1 MFNVNKC
8 ASAIAAAMVGTIR
21 TGDDA
26 SRFSQR
32 AMAEGFTNI
41 SDLIAADAVKQ
52 ALAIREAINKADPM
66 HNAHEAHLVDAKPG
80 EVTIQMRPK
89 PQVVTMTGSSAQ
101 TPEEVFK
108 DNCPIIDEVGCFDL
122 GARIQTAEVAFAD
135 SPLTAPAPPVPEQAG
150 TTSTSTTM
158 GYAGTVD
165 VDSDGLPW
173 DGRIHSSNK
182 KKLAK
187 DDTWQLRRGIDAA
200 IVEQVKAELRQVMAI
215 PKIDAS
221 FATAP
226 AEASSPANSGCPAV
240 NATEPAT
247 TAPPPPVE
255 TQGLHPESN
264 AFSTATVNKLVEA
277 GNTVPPA
284 AAGTPQTGASSKPY
298 SEYKLPDLMRGITS
312 KMIQPADVAAVVA
325 QFGVPSVPALATRP
339 DLIPLVAEA
348 LQL

>member
-8 ASAIAAAMVGTIR
+8 ASAIAVAMVGTIR

-52 ALAIREAINKADPM
+52 ALAIREAINKADPTI
-66 HNAHEAHLVDAKPG
+66 NAHEAHLVDAAK
-80 EVTIQMRPK
+80 T
-89 PQVVTMTGSSAQ
+89 A
-101 TPEEVFK
+101 EEVFNGAPK
-108 DNCPIIDEVGCFDL
+108 IIADTSVLKEGFDEVEGFAAL
-122 GARIQTAEVAFAD
+122 RPPEEVAFAD
-135 SPLTAPAPPVPEQAG
+135 SPLTAPAPPAPELAA

-158 GYAGTVD
+158 GYAGSVD
-165 VDSDGLPW
+165 VDSEGLPW
-173 DGRIHSSNK
+173 DGRIYSSNK

-187 DDTWQLRRGIDAA
+187 DDTWQLRRGIDAD

-215 PKIDAS
+215 PKINALSAEVTDFS
-221 FATAP
+221 QTATAHLP
-226 AEASSPANSGCPAV
+226 DGV
-240 NATEPAT
+240 T
-247 TAPPPPVE
+247 TAPPPP
-255 TQGLHPESN
+255 
-264 AFSTATVNKLVEA
+264 VEA

-298 SEYKLPDLMRGITS
+298 SEYNLPDLMRGITS

>member
-52 ALAIREAINKADPM
+52 ALAIREAINKADPLI
-66 HNAHEAHLVDAKPG
+66 NQTSYVVPAAK
-80 EVTIQMRPK
+80 T
-89 PQVVTMTGSSAQ
+89 A
-101 TPEEVFK
+101 EEVFNEGPK
-108 DNCPIIDEVGCFDL
+108 IIADTSFFKEGFDEVEGFAVL
-122 GARIQTAEVAFAD
+122 RLPAEVAFAD
-135 SPLTAPAPPVPEQAG
+135 SPLTAPAPPVPELAA
-150 TTSTSTTM
+150 TTSTNTTM
-158 GYAGTVD
+158 GYAGNVD
-165 VDSDGLPW
+165 VDSEGLPW

-226 AEASSPANSGCPAV
+226 AEASSPANSGYPAV
-240 NATEPAT
+240 NATEPVT

>member
-52 ALAIREAINKADPM
+52 ALAIREAINKADPLI
-66 HNAHEAHLVDAKPG
+66 NQTSYVLPSAK
-80 EVTIQMRPK
+80 TAD
-89 PQVVTMTGSSAQ
+89 TN
-101 TPEEVFK
+101 VFK
-108 DNCPIIDEVGCFDL
+108 EGFDEVEGF
-122 GARIQTAEVAFAD
+122 GALRLPSEVAFAD
-135 SPLTAPAPPVPEQAG
+135 SPLTAPAPPAPELAA

-158 GYAGTVD
+158 GYAGSVD
-165 VDSDGLPW
+165 VDSEGLPW

-187 DDTWQLRRGIDAA
+187 DDTWQLRRGIGAA

-215 PKIDAS
+215 PKPDAS

-226 AEASSPANSGCPAV
+226 AEASSPANSGYPAV
-240 NATEPAT
+240 NATEQVT
-247 TAPPPPVE
+247 SAPPPPVE
-255 TQGLHPESN
+255 TQGLHPEIN

-277 GNTVPPA
+277 GNTVPTV

-298 SEYKLPDLMRGITS
+298 AQYELADLMRALTS
-312 KMIQPADVAAVVA
+312 KRVTTEQVLEAANMFLPDGA
-325 QFGVPSVPALATRP
+325 TFPSLPSLAPRK
-339 DLIPLVAEA
+339 DIIPLVAEA

>member
-52 ALAIREAINKADPM
+52 ALAIREAINKADPLI
-66 HNAHEAHLVDAKPG
+66 NQTSYVLPAAK
-80 EVTIQMRPK
+80 T
-89 PQVVTMTGSSAQ
+89 A
-101 TPEEVFK
+101 EEVFK
-108 DNCPIIDEVGCFDL
+108 DNCPIIDEVGCFDP

-135 SPLTAPAPPVPEQAG
+135 SPLTAPAPPAPELAA

-158 GYAGTVD
+158 GYAGSVD
-165 VDSDGLPW
+165 VDSEGLPW

-187 DDTWQLRRGIDAA
+187 DDTWQLRRGIDAD

-215 PKIDAS
+215 PKINALSAEVTDFS
-221 FATAP
+221 QTATAHLP
-226 AEASSPANSGCPAV
+226 DGV
-240 NATEPAT
+240 T

-264 AFSTATVNKLVEA
+264 AFSTATVNKLVDA

-284 AAGTPQTGASSKPY
+284 AVDTPQTGASSKPY

-312 KMIQPADVAAVVA
+312 KMIQPAGVAAVVA

>member
-26 SRFSQR
+26 SRFSHR

-80 EVTIQMRPK
+80 EVTIQMHPK

-101 TPEEVFK
+101 TAEE
-108 DNCPIIDEVGCFDL
+108 DT
-122 GARIQTAEVAFAD
+122 GAAAVFAD
-135 SPLTAPAPPVPEQAG
+135 SPLTAPAPPAPEQAG

-158 GYAGTVD
+158 GYAGSVD
-165 VDSDGLPW
+165 VDSEGLPW

-215 PKIDAS
+215 PKIDAPS
-221 FATAP
+221 AEVTDFSQTTTAHLP
-226 AEASSPANSGCPAV
+226 DG
-240 NATEPAT
+240 AT

-264 AFSTATVNKLVEA
+264 AFSTATVNKLVDA

>member
-52 ALAIREAINKADPM
+52 ALAIREAVNKADPM
-66 HNAHEAHLVDAKPG
+66 IAPAVKSHNVGKSDSLIA
-80 EVTIQMRPK
+80 
-89 PQVVTMTGSSAQ
+89 
-101 TPEEVFK
+101 EEDINAAAV
-108 DNCPIIDEVGCFDL
+108 
-122 GARIQTAEVAFAD
+122 FAD
-135 SPLTAPAPPVPEQAG
+135 SPLTAPAPPAPELAA

-158 GYAGTVD
+158 GYAGSVD
-165 VDSDGLPW
+165 VDSEGLPW

-215 PKIDAS
+215 PKPDAS

-240 NATEPAT
+240 NATEQVT
-247 TAPPPPVE
+247 SAPPPPVE
-255 TQGLHPESN
+255 TQGLHPEIN

-298 SEYKLPDLMRGITS
+298 AQYELADLMRALTS
-312 KMIQPADVAAVVA
+312 KRVTTEQVLEAANMFLTDGA
-325 QFGVPSVPALATRP
+325 TFPSLPSLAPRK
-339 DLIPLVAEA
+339 DIIPLVAEA

>member
-66 HNAHEAHLVDAKPG
+66 INAVELYRLPIHGDSSLTEGFKHPETPVFILPPA
-80 EVTIQMRPK
+80 VT
-89 PQVVTMTGSSAQ
+89 
-101 TPEEVFK
+101 E
-108 DNCPIIDEVGCFDL
+108 DEDL
-122 GARIQTAEVAFAD
+122 PFT
-135 SPLTAPAPPVPEQAG
+135 PLTEPAPPAPEPAN
-150 TTSTSTTM
+150 TTSTSTTTVN
-158 GYAGTVD
+158 AGTVD
-165 VDSDGLPW
+165 VDSEGLPW

-187 DDTWQLRRGIDAA
+187 DDTWQLRRGIDASV
-200 IVEQVKAELRQVMAI
+200 VEQVKAELRQVMAI
-215 PKIDAS
+215 PKPDAS

-226 AEASSPANSGCPAV
+226 AEASSPANSGYPAV
-240 NATEPAT
+240 NATEPVT
-247 TAPPPPVE
+247 TAPPPPIE

-264 AFSTATVNKLVEA
+264 AFSTATVNKLVDA

>member
-52 ALAIREAINKADPM
+52 ALAIREAINKADPLI
-66 HNAHEAHLVDAKPG
+66 NQTSYVVPAAKTAE
-80 EVTIQMRPK
+80 EVFNGAPK
-89 PQVVTMTGSSAQ
+89 IIADTSVLKEGFDEVEGFAVLRL
-101 TPEEVFK
+101 PEEVS
-108 DNCPIIDEVGCFDL
+108 
-122 GARIQTAEVAFAD
+122 FAD
-135 SPLTAPAPPVPEQAG
+135 SPLTAPAPPAPELAA

-165 VDSDGLPW
+165 VDSEGLPW

-226 AEASSPANSGCPAV
+226 AEASSPANSGYPAV
-240 NATEPAT
+240 NATEPVT

-277 GNTVPPA
+277 GNTVQPA